1 MRWNKLSSPHAIRA
15 GQRLVVGYR
24 KASNSNLPREASVIR
39 VPRNTTLSH
48 LAIRYKTSAR
58 KLMTWN
64 GLTNSRQL
72 RTGMKLYVKA
82 PVKIKRKQ
90 QKRIVAK
97 KSSRTLIKEV
107 RHKIIRVR
115 NGDTLWGIA
124 RIYRT
129 TVKVLVALNE
139 LKSKKHLRL
148 NQKLIVPY
156 SS

>member
-24 KASNSNLPREASVIR
+24 KTSKSNLPRKASVIR

-97 KSSRTLIKEV
+97 KNSRTLIKEV

>member
-1 MRWNKLSSPHAIRA
+1 M
-15 GQRLVVGYR
+15 VGYR
-24 KASNSNLPREASVIR
+24 KTSKSNLPRKASVIR

>member
-24 KASNSNLPREASVIR
+24 KPSNSNLPREASVIR

-97 KSSRTLIKEV
+97 ENSRTLIKEV

>member
-24 KASNSNLPREASVIR
+24 KPSNSNLPREASVIR

-72 RTGMKLYVKA
+72 RTGMRLYVKA
-82 PVKIKRKQ
+82 PEKIKRKQ
-90 QKRIVAK
+90 QKRIIAK
-97 KSSRTLIKEV
+97 KNSRRLIKV

-124 RIYRT
+124 RSYRT

-139 LKSKKHLRL
+139 LKSESHLRL

-156 SS
+156 PS

>member
-1 MRWNKLSSPHAIRA
+1 
-15 GQRLVVGYR
+15 
-24 KASNSNLPREASVIR
+24 
-39 VPRNTTLSH
+39 
-48 LAIRYKTSAR
+48 
-58 KLMTWN
+58 
-64 GLTNSRQL
+64 
-72 RTGMKLYVKA
+72 
-82 PVKIKRKQ
+82 
-90 QKRIVAK
+90 
-97 KSSRTLIKEV
+97 V

>member
-24 KASNSNLPREASVIR
+24 KTSKSNLPRKASVIR

-82 PVKIKRKQ
+82 PVKFKRKQ

>member
-24 KASNSNLPREASVIR
+24 KTSKSNLPRKASVIR